1 MYVLSQLLAEL
12 EIQLNPRLLLIVI
25 SASVLELQCVLGD
38 VTGVH
43 IENKN
48 ARISHY
54 VGFV

>member
-1 MYVLSQLLAEL
+1 MYVLTQLLAEL
-12 EIQLNPRLLLIVI
+12 EIQLNPGLSLIVI